1 MDENFNLILENE
13 SLRKEF
19 SLRNL
24 NLAEVFSA
32 SPDDL
37 ERENNVLKTFLTG
50 CKNIPNVEIV
60 KKWRQKDLNFL
71 QLIHAYLRKMIDIFL
86 RGG

>member
-37 ERENNVLKTFLTG
+37 ERENNVLKNLLNWVQEYSE
-50 CKNIPNVEIV
+50 CRDR
-60 KKWRQKDLNFL
+60 KKMEAEGFEFPP
-71 QLIHAYLRKMIDIFL
+71 IDPCISPEND
-86 RGG
+86 